1 MTSEEPGKRSPA
13 VEAGLTVRRE
23 VMGPDFVERALTRT
37 AGTDSEQLQEFV
49 TEHVWDAVWNRPGL
63 DRRSRSLL
71 NLGMLIALRAHGELK
86 GHVRGALRN
95 GLTRTEV
102 VEAVIHASA
111 YCGAPRRVV
120 GDGRGAGGARRGTG
134 TAGNRRLTPRYANQP

>member
-23 VMGPDFVERALTRT
+23 VMGADFVERALTRT

-111 YCGAPRRVV
+111 YCGAPAGLSAMAVV
-120 GDGRGAGGARRGTG
+120 QEALDAELGPLEAED
-134 TAGNRRLTPRYANQP
+134 

>member
-1 MTSEEPGKRSPA
+1 MTSAEPGKRSPA

-111 YCGAPRRVV
+111 YCGAPAGLSAMAVV
-120 GDGRGAGGARRGTG
+120 QEALDAELGPLETDD
-134 TAGNRRLTPRYANQP
+134 

>member
-95 GLTRTEV
+95 GLTRTEI

-111 YCGAPRRVV
+111 YCGAPAGLSAMAVV
-120 GDGRGAGGARRGTG
+120 QEALDAELGPLEAED
-134 TAGNRRLTPRYANQP
+134 